1 MGYLRPAE
9 PVLTAE
15 IVIALPP
22 YPATSSRAAEMGDPH
37 LCFLAKPGTEAG
49 LWIGCPQTFL
59 RLLRRARGLSHRCP
73 GGHGRERCGAL
84 CASSVRAA
92 HGRRPG

>member
-37 LCFLAKPGTEAG
+37 LCFLAKPGTEAAP
-49 LWIGCPQTFL
+49 LDRLSTDLSASAPSCP
-59 RLLRRARGLSHRCP
+59 
-73 GGHGRERCGAL
+73 
-84 CASSVRAA
+84 
-92 HGRRPG
+92 RPQP